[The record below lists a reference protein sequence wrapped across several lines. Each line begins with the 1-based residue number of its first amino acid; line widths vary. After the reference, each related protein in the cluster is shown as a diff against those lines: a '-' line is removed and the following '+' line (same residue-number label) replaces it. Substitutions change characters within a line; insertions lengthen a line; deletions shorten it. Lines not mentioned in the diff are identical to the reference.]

1 MTVTAPATPTAPAAG
16 APTAA
21 TGPDTAPPRPRSRR
35 SRTLRVLT
43 RRPGR
48 VVGLAIIVLFALMA
62 AFGPLLYPGQIAVDP
77 EAIYAPPGAE
87 HWLGTD
93 FAGSDV
99 LQEVV
104 VGARYVLLTAA
115 IAAVVTAAT
124 GTVVGLVAGYRRG
137 LADSGL
143 MRITDFVLTL
153 PGLPL
158 LIVLSTLWSFSSPLQ
173 MGLVLGVTGW
183 GGVARAVRSQ
193 TLSLRERGFLEAAR
207 GLGLSGRHILF
218 RELLPNIAPY
228 VAMNLLLSVIGF
240 IGAEVALFFLGVV
253 PFSSENWGVML
264 NQAVFSGGVMSSP
277 EALAYLLAPLTCIL
291 LITLGIVLFMDAV
304 DELFNPRLRERA

>member
-1 MTVTAPATPTAPAAG
+1 MTVTLPQPL
-16 APTAA
+16 
-21 TGPDTAPPRPRSRR
+21 PRTRR
-35 SRTLRVLT
+35 TRALRVLT

-48 VVGLAIIVLFALMA
+48 IVGLGIIVLFALTA
-62 AFGPLLYPGQIAVDP
+62 AFGPLLYPGTIAVDP
-77 EAIYAPPGAE
+77 EAVYAPPSTA

-115 IAAVVTAAT
+115 VAALVAAAV
-124 GTVVGLVAGYRRG
+124 GTLVGLVAGFRRG

-143 MRITDFVLTL
+143 MRLTDFVLTL

-158 LIVLSTLWSFSSPLQ
+158 LIVLSTLWSFDSAFQ
-173 MGLVLGVTGW
+173 MGLVLGATGW
-183 GGVARAVRSQ
+183 GGVARAVRAQ

-207 GLGLSGRHILF
+207 GLGLPQRHILL

-277 EALAYLLAPLTCIL
+277 EALTYLLAPLACIL

-304 DELFNPRLRERA
+304 DELFNPRLRERS

>member
-1 MTVTAPATPTAPAAG
+1 MTVTFPTPPAA
-16 APTAA
+16 
-21 TGPDTAPPRPRSRR
+21 PRPSSRR
-35 SRTLRVLT
+35 ARTLRVLT

-48 VVGLAIIVLFALMA
+48 VVGLGIIALFALMA
-62 AFGPLLYPGQIAVDP
+62 VLGPLLYPGTIAVDP
-77 EAIYAPPGAE
+77 EAVYAPPSAE

-115 IAAVVTAAT
+115 VAALVAAGA
-124 GTVVGLVAGYRRG
+124 GTLVGLVAGFRRG

-143 MRITDFVLTL
+143 MRLTDFVLTL

-158 LIVLSTLWSFSSPLQ
+158 LIVLSTLWSFGSAFQ
-173 MGLVLGVTGW
+173 MGLVLGLTGW
-183 GGVARAVRSQ
+183 GGVARAVRAQ

-207 GLGLSGRHILF
+207 GLGLSQRHILL

-277 EALAYLLAPLTCIL
+277 EALTYLLAPLACIL

-304 DELFNPRLRERA
+304 DELFNPRLRERS